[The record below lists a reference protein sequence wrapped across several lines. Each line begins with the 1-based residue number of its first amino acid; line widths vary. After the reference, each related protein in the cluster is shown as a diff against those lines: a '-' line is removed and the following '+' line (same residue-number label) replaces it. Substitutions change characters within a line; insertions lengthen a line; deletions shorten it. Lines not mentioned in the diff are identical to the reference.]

1 MHIEDSVKNLSQYK
15 AIITTMDVTYCTRY
29 IITRDSNDL
38 ISMFYRIDNTV
49 YLLSYTYKS

>member
-1 MHIEDSVKNLSQYK
+1 MHIEDSVKNLLQYK
-15 AIITTMDVTYCTRY
+15 AIITTMDVTYYTRY